1 VIGDFGGF
9 APADA
14 RTSAILVC
22 KALRDLG
29 ANVSTEPVD
38 PAQVAPSRNAY
49 RTDLHKLGSVL
60 VLDVDFE
67 APVGTRARGRSLQL
81 NGVEEVSVAAPRIA
95 ESLLRGTPVDQT
107 AKVQTLVGGETRSYP
122 KQYGETKV
130 GIGVLGFA
138 LPGDTF
144 AGYGIFGRVYYEAA
158 RYAVGLALRFGTS
171 SSGEGD
177 ASLIDISV
185 GARYFLNEADTSP
198 FVGGGVGI
206 LWLGVDRTYTAPPKA
221 GSLVTSSSLHGS
233 GFDAFGEVGVEFLR
247 MHGARFDAL
256 LRLDAPM
263 FSMHDAAHRHYTL
276 PIALMAS
283 YSFD

>member
-1 VIGDFGGF
+1 VLGNFEGF
-9 APADA
+9 PSADA

-29 ANVSTEPVD
+29 AGVSLDPVD
-38 PAQVAPSRNAY
+38 PAQVAPDRSAY
-49 RTDLHKLGSVL
+49 RVDLHKLGYVV
-60 VLDVDFE
+60 VLDVGFE
-67 APVGTRARGRSLQL
+67 APVGTRAQGRSLQL

-95 ESLLRGTPVDQT
+95 DSLLRGTPLDKT
-107 AKVQTLVGGETRSYP
+107 AKLQTLVGSETRPYA
-122 KQYGETKV
+122 KQYGETKIAV
-130 GIGVLGFA
+130 GVLGFA

-144 AGYGIFGRVYYEAA
+144 AGYGAFGRVYYEAA
-158 RYAVGLALRFGTS
+158 RYAVGLDLRFGAS

-177 ASLIDISV
+177 ASLVGISV

-206 LWLGVDRTYTAPPKA
+206 LWLGVDRRYDAPPRS
-221 GSLVTSSSLHGS
+221 GSTYAYSSLTGS
-233 GFDAFGEVGVEFLR
+233 GFSTFGEAGVEFLR
-247 MHGARFDAL
+247 MHGARFDAM
-256 LRLDAPM
+256 LRVDAPI
-263 FSMHDAAHRHYTL
+263 FTLRADGHRHYTL